1 MRTYS
6 WQTDAC
12 TQWTFTFTFF
22 KHTAHQFFSKLLR
35 ASVRD
40 VNLATSLVL
49 LKDLQKLSLEAFNFG
64 SICLFSLTGFSH
76 PQIEYKFKKEAQ
88 KSQKKKQKKE
98 AFNFSN
104 IDLLFLEEAFQDR
117 LSVEDAFTV
126 LLKENLRTPNYSK
139 VFALVQRISKKFPK
153 CLLWSK

>member
-12 TQWTFTFTFF
+12 RQWTFTFTFF
-22 KHTAHQFFSKLLR
+22 KHTANHFFSKLLR

-64 SICLFSLTGFSH
+64 SFCLFSLTGFSH
-76 PQIEYKFKKEAQ
+76 PQIEYKSKKEAQ
-88 KSQKKKQKKE
+88 KSTKKG
-98 AFNFSN
+98 AFNFLN

-139 VFALVQRISKKFPK
+139 VFALVQRTPNHFKESK
-153 CLLWSK
+153 